1 MGPFRV
7 DADGKSGSELG
18 LLGTVHGNNAA
29 IAPEAEGIE
38 FLLLL
43 NLKIDEA
50 AFFGLSER
58 CGTKLG
64 VGLGGGCGT
73 GRLGGGGFFFV
84 DQGHESNL
92 SCPVRFTGETI
103 CWSSWVTVILVE
115 DGLLIPSSSSSSR

>member
-58 CGTKLG
+58 CGGIAGTKLG

-73 GRLGGGGFFFV
+73 GRLGGDGFFFV
-84 DQGHESNL
+84 DQGHGSNL
-92 SCPVRFTGETI
+92 S
-103 CWSSWVTVILVE
+103 
-115 DGLLIPSSSSSSR
+115 